1 MLLIVQCDSGNINGP
16 LAACARYCV
25 MDELQKIRET
35 MRFPFHVVFIIQL
48 PRIAGGCFTG
58 FQVRTQVLSKKAKTC
73 LEIQNKDKEHSDS
86 MTECWT

>member
-58 FQVRTQVLSKKAKTC
+58 FQVRTHILF
-73 LEIQNKDKEHSDS
+73 
-86 MTECWT
+86 